1 MSVRL
6 GYRSLFI
13 DVQDT
18 PNPSSLMFY
27 PGKNVL
33 GTGTQDLASALD
45 ARASPLAREIF
56 RVDGVKGVFLGPD
69 YITVSIEKESE
80 WSILKPQIF
89 AAIAEFYASGAQVF
103 DDSFVPSSDTA
114 ISSEDSE
121 IVRTIKELLETRIRP
136 SVQEDG
142 GDVKYIGWNE
152 ESGVV
157 TLQLQ
162 GACTTCPSSTVTL
175 KSGIQ
180 NMLQYYVPEVEDV
193 VALDPEE
200 EFADVNEEAVSR
212 MEESF
217 ATKEDS
223 KP

>member
-1 MSVRL
+1 MVLALRLLSRLAVPRSGVAVSSKVLRPLPSMAVSRFAGKQRNISSGMLEQPTWMAPKRSRSVFLAKTNAIPMSVRL

-13 DVQDT
+13 EVQDT

-56 RVDGVKGVFLGPD
+56 RVDGVKGVFLCPD

-89 AAIAEFYASGAQVF
+89 AAIAEFYATGAPVF

-121 IVRTIKELLETRIRP
+121 IARNPVLF
-136 SVQEDG
+136 Q
-142 GDVKYIGWNE
+142 
-152 ESGVV
+152 
-157 TLQLQ
+157 
-162 GACTTCPSSTVTL
+162 
-175 KSGIQ
+175 
-180 NMLQYYVPEVEDV
+180 
-193 VALDPEE
+193 
-200 EFADVNEEAVSR
+200 R
-212 MEESF
+212 MAGMF
-217 ATKEDS
+217 L
-223 KP
+223 

>member
-1 MSVRL
+1 MVLALRLLSRLAVPRSGVAVSSKVLRPLPSMTVSRFAGKQRNISSGMLEQPTWMAPKRSRSVFLAKTNATPMSVRL

-13 DVQDT
+13 EVQDT

-56 RVDGVKGVFLGPD
+56 RVDGVKGVFLCPD

-89 AAIAEFYASGAQVF
+89 AAIAEFYATGAPVF

-121 IVRTIKELLETRIRP
+121 IARNPVLF
-136 SVQEDG
+136 Q
-142 GDVKYIGWNE
+142 
-152 ESGVV
+152 
-157 TLQLQ
+157 
-162 GACTTCPSSTVTL
+162 
-175 KSGIQ
+175 
-180 NMLQYYVPEVEDV
+180 
-193 VALDPEE
+193 
-200 EFADVNEEAVSR
+200 R
-212 MEESF
+212 MAGMF
-217 ATKEDS
+217 L
-223 KP
+223 

>member
-1 MSVRL
+1 MVLALRLLSRLAVPRSGVAVSSKVLRPLPSMAVSRFAGKQRNISSGMLEQPTWMAPKRSRSVFLAKTNAIPMSVRL

-18 PNPSSLMFY
+18 PNPSSLKFY

-89 AAIAEFYASGAQVF
+89 AAIAEFYATGAPVF

-121 IVRTIKELLETRIRP
+121 IARNPVLF
-136 SVQEDG
+136 Q
-142 GDVKYIGWNE
+142 
-152 ESGVV
+152 
-157 TLQLQ
+157 
-162 GACTTCPSSTVTL
+162 
-175 KSGIQ
+175 
-180 NMLQYYVPEVEDV
+180 
-193 VALDPEE
+193 
-200 EFADVNEEAVSR
+200 R
-212 MEESF
+212 MAGMF
-217 ATKEDS
+217 L
-223 KP
+223 